1 MALALLFP
9 AVGRAY
15 WLDAVSNSRTSTAG
29 IASNLL
35 RLWCKRRDLDRTLG
49 LSALNAEFAGGG
61 VDAAGFLTRF
71 PMRRRLRRIT
81 SHPNPFRH
89 LLATVTIA
97 RAATS
102 RSRHVDAT
110 VKPGQAVASS
120 ARRRFASHA
129 RR

>member
-1 MALALLFP
+1 
-9 AVGRAY
+9 
-15 WLDAVSNSRTSTAG
+15 LDAVSNSRTSTAG
-29 IASNLL
+29 IASGLL
-35 RLWCKRRDLDRTLG
+35 RLWCQSRNLHRTLRLG
-49 LSALNAEFAGGG
+49 ALDAEFAGGG

-81 SHPNPFRH
+81 SQPNPFRH

-110 VKPGQAVASS
+110 VRLAQAVASS